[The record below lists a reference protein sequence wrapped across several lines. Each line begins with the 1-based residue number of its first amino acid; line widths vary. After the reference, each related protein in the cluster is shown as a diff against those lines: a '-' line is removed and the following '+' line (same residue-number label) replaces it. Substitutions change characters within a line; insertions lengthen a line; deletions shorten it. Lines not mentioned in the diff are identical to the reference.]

1 MKAPRLILAMVALMA
16 VSSFVSCEET
26 SITEEDSLYEQGI
39 NGSEIKNQDT
49 RVFDVELDVQSI
61 EGSEIKNQDT

>member
-26 SITEEDSLYEQGI
+26 STAEEDNLYEQGI
-39 NGSEIKNQDT
+39 DT
-49 RVFDVELDVQSI
+49 REV
-61 EGSEIKNQDT
+61 KNEDT